1 VTAPRYCRPEVWER
15 FTTQVPLLHHTQG
28 LVEAASVV
36 AWQIEPAIK
45 IDDVAFQLDALAA
58 LCSRGL
64 HSYSPTAAVAH
75 MHRELF
81 EELGYTGNTAD
92 YYSPHNSLLPVVL
105 EKRQGLPVILCL
117 IYKAV
122 AERMGLVVEGIN
134 TPGHF
139 LAAVRTEDDWMIIDP
154 FQAGRMLTIAEV
166 GQLIEDVTSQPLK
179 LTWEEMPIAD
189 HPLWLARII
198 LNLIGIYER
207 TGERQKSAAMK
218 EMLQYLTEHALKP
231 L

>member
-1 VTAPRYCRPEVWER
+1 MNAPKFCRPEVWDR
-15 FTTQVPLLHHTQG
+15 FTTQLPLLHHTQG
-28 LVEAASVV
+28 LVESASVV
-36 AWQIEPAIK
+36 AWQIDPTCK
-45 IDDVAFQLDALAA
+45 IDNIEFQLDALAT

-64 HSYSPTAAVAH
+64 QSHSPTAAVAH

-81 EELGYTGNTAD
+81 EELGYTGNSDD
-92 YYSPHNSLLPVVL
+92 YYSPRNSLLPVVL
-105 EKRQGLPVILCL
+105 DTRKGLPVILTL

-122 AERMGLVVEGIN
+122 GERMGLTVEGIN

-154 FQAGRMLTIAEV
+154 FQAGRMLTVAEV
-166 GQLIEDVTSQPLK
+166 GKLIENVTGQPLK
-179 LTWEEMPIAD
+179 LTWEDMPIAD

-207 TGERQKSAAMK
+207 TGERQHSGAMK
-218 EMLQYLTEHALKP
+218 EMLQYITEHFLKKS
-231 L
+231 

>member
-1 VTAPRYCRPEVWER
+1 MSEPRYCRPEVWDH

-28 LVEAASVV
+28 LVEAASAV
-36 AWQIEPAIK
+36 AWQIDPSIK
-45 IDDVAFQLDALAA
+45 IGEVEGELDALAM

-64 HSYSPTAAVAH
+64 HSYSPLAAVSH

-81 EELGYTGNTAD
+81 EELGFTGNTED
-92 YYSPHNSLLPVVL
+92 YYSPRNSLLPAVL
-105 EKRQGLPVILCL
+105 ETRRGLPVVLCL

-122 AERMGLVVEGIN
+122 GERMGLTVEGIN

-139 LAAVRTEDDWMIIDP
+139 LAAVRTEEDWMIIDP
-154 FQAGRMLTIAEV
+154 FQAGRMLTVAEA
-166 GQLIEDVTSQPLK
+166 GQLIENVTGEPLK
-179 LTWEEMPIAD
+179 MTWEEMPIAD

-207 TGERQKSAAMK
+207 NGERQHSAAMK
-218 EMLQYLTEHALKP
+218 EMLQYVTERCLKSE
-231 L
+231 

>member
-1 VTAPRYCRPEVWER
+1 MSQPRYCRPEVWNH

-28 LVEAASVV
+28 LVEAASAV
-36 AWQIEPAIK
+36 AWQLDPAIK
-45 IDDVAFQLDALAA
+45 IDEVGINLDALAV

-64 HSYSPTAAVAH
+64 KSHSPTAAVAH

-81 EELGYTGNTAD
+81 EELGFTGNTED
-92 YYSPHNSLLPVVL
+92 YYSPRNSLLPTVL
-105 EKRQGLPVILCL
+105 ETRRGLPVILCL

-122 AERMGLVVEGIN
+122 GERMGLTVEGVN

-139 LAAVRTEDDWMIIDP
+139 LAAVRTEEDWMIIDP
-154 FQAGRMLTIAEV
+154 FQAGRMLTVAEA
-166 GQLIEDVTSQPLK
+166 GQLIENVTGHPLK
-179 LTWEEMPIAD
+179 MTWEDLPIAD

-207 TGERQKSAAMK
+207 NGERQHSGAMK
-218 EMLQYLTEHALKP
+218 EMLQYLTEQCLKSR
-231 L
+231 